1 MPSPKPL
8 NLTDE
13 LQRKFSAEVL
23 SVLQEVGK
31 VASQMG
37 MTAYAVGGFVRDLL
51 LGTPTLDI
59 DIVVEG
65 NGISLAQK
73 LAQMWQADLT
83 VHERFFTATLQW
95 RLKEPVSTIASAHAC
110 ILSRLD
116 IATARKERYP
126 SPAALPEVEPASIL
140 EFALTLQGLANSLT
154 LQVVSAICGEASSA
168 SYTNEVSLT
177 TQPEFSERSDTS
189 NGLTSKLSPKR
200 SD

>member
-13 LQRKFSAEVL
+13 LQRKFPAEVL

-95 RLKEPVSTIASAHAC
+95 RLKEPVSTIAST
-110 ILSRLD
+110 RLH
-116 IATARKERYP
+116 P
-126 SPAALPEVEPASIL
+126 FPP
-140 EFALTLQGLANSLT
+140 
-154 LQVVSAICGEASSA
+154 
-168 SYTNEVSLT
+168 
-177 TQPEFSERSDTS
+177 
-189 NGLTSKLSPKR
+189 
-200 SD
+200 